1 MVRKQ
6 PYTGELHPDSDP
18 AAIGMPLAQAFAELA
33 APDLIAER
41 DAANAALAA
50 LRPRPK
56 AGWFEGGGRDGLD
69 AVQAYDQQTAPVRR
83 RAEMARRAVVH
94 SVYDQLRRGELR
106 AIGRPETGANPLRWI
121 RPHEWDAREGVPADP
136 LAVKLSGTVYRQV
149 HVVREAEDWQPQ
161 PEAEEPQQQPVA
173 PRMPPPHG
181 WDLMEAAEALFPEQ
195 QKMCWESEQAA
206 KLFVLLSASLL
217 RAIVQRSDLQFAG
230 TFRGALH
237 DGKRVKISRD
247 HYVSGDFFDL
257 DIMSGKLWIGAPGSQ
272 RAELVAVRVV
282 SAGEPSAGGDGAAI
296 APPVG
301 QAAPVADA
309 SRVVSDERGKPAK
322 PDRAGVAPPVTKSK
336 RGRQPSPMKAN
347 AQEFAMRW
355 LEENGAPQRG
365 DGSQAVLERDILAL
379 AGRRGEHEL
388 GASTVRNW
396 VREWIDEFSADRASG
411 QKFE

>member
-1 MVRKQ
+1 MITQQ
-6 PYTGELHPDSDP
+6 PYTGELHPDCNP
-18 AAIGMPLAQAFAELA
+18 AAIGMPLAQAVLDLG
-33 APDLIAER
+33 APDRIARR
-41 DAANAALAA
+41 DAAIARVPPVARRPEANA
-50 LRPRPK
+50 
-56 AGWFEGGGRDGLD
+56 GRDGLE
-69 AVQAYDQQTAPVRR
+69 AQEAFERADQPRR
-83 RAEMARRAVVH
+83 EAFAAAKAAARAAML
-94 SVYDQLRRGELR
+94 SVYAQLQAGTLR

-121 RPHEWDAREGVPADP
+121 MPNEWEAYKGVPGDKSA
-136 LAVKLSGTVYRQV
+136 LELVRTVYRQIRV
-149 HVVREAEDWQPQ
+149 MPVP
-161 PEAEEPQQQPVA
+161 PSIAEEREISRGLV
-173 PRMPPPHG
+173 PPPGG
-181 WDLMEAAEALFPEQ
+181 WDLMEAAEAIFPGNA
-195 QKMCWESEQAA
+195 KRCWEAEIPAE
-206 KLFVLLSASLL
+206 LFKYLNRDLLKAVI
-217 RAIVQRSDLQFAG
+217 ARSDLQFEG
-230 TFRGALH
+230 THRGPPL
-237 DGKRVKISRD
+237 DRGRVKISRD
-247 HYVSGDFFDL
+247 HYLGGDFIDL
-257 DIMSGKLWIGAPGSQ
+257 DIMEGKFWIGASRSQ
-272 RAELVAVRVV
+272 QVELIAVRIVRV
-282 SAGEPSAGGDGAAI
+282 GEPSAGDDGAAI